1 MTKLAQ
7 LLLLLFFLKKATIF
21 HSMSAHRNGYTWRIS
36 AYTESASRDDK
47 QSQWVT
53 DLGLSDTRT
62 QRERE
67 RESKCLGFWRGEQLL
82 RLHRI
87 HGLLTQFR
95 DGNSASESFPTAST
109 GAPSPSLATRR
120 PWTPSSPT
128 SIPTSLRCASVLACV
143 RACLCTCVCVCYNW
157 AIVFV
162 EGSEWRRSRGCEEE

>member
-1 MTKLAQ
+1 MTDKRLLHKDQRALPGTINRANESLTLASQ
-7 LLLLLFFLKKATIF
+7 THA
-21 HSMSAHRNGYTWRIS
+21 
-36 AYTESASRDDK
+36 
-47 QSQWVT
+47 QSE
-53 DLGLSDTRT
+53 
-62 QRERE
+62 RERE

-109 GAPSPSLATRR
+109 GAPSPSLATHR

-128 SIPTSLRCASVLACV
+128 SIPTSSRCASVLACV
-143 RACLCTCVCVCYNW
+143 RVCLCTCVCVCDNR
-157 AIVFV
+157 AIVFL